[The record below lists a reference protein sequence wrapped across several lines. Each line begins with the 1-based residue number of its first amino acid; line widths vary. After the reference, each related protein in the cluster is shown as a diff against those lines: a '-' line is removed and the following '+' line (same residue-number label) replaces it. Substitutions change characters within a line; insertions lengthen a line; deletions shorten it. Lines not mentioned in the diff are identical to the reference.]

1 MTLNPILHSFK
12 YGLDHLREQVPDVN
26 ETDMVAQ
33 PNGILNHPAW

>member
-12 YGLDHLREQVPDVN
+12 YGLDYLREQVADVN